1 MSGVGEA
8 YGVCVILV
16 TFLTTSMVSLVAII
30 IWHIPLPVVILGFLT
45 FGALDGVYLSSALT
59 KVPDGAWFTL
69 ILAVLLSSIFVLWRF
84 GKENQWQA
92 EASDLI
98 APSSIILSNAEDG
111 PPPENATAGSLHL
124 TAMFGRTPISA
135 ITGYGIFF
143 DKSGIKQTT
152 PTVFVHFLQKFQAAP
167 RVVVFFHIRPL
178 SVPTVPFEERFTVTR
193 PLKPSVNGPRHQF
206 FRITLRHGYT
216 DEVVSADLGSQIY
229 EQLRSFVI
237 REGATCQYQAQKQIK
252 WADQDGHAK
261 QGEVELATP
270 ENGLDEITQVGDD
283 AKCGASGV
291 APLTA
296 QQEWTR
302 RELSSLELAYQ
313 DQLVY
318 VVGKEQMRI
327 REVTGCKPRGWCRR
341 IALAAFLWLR
351 SNTGSKIANLNV
363 DVDKL
368 VEIGFVKII

>member
-1 MSGVGEA
+1 M
-8 YGVCVILV
+8 C
-16 TFLTTSMVSLVAII
+16 SLVAII

-45 FGALDGVYLSSALT
+45 FGAFDGVYLSSALT

-69 ILAVLLSSIFVLWRF
+69 VVAVLLSSIFVLWRF
-84 GKENQWQA
+84 GKENQWRA

-98 APSSIILSNAEDG
+98 APSSIILSNADDG
-111 PPPENATAGSLHL
+111 PPQANATAGGLHL
-124 TAMFGRTPISA
+124 TATFGGTPITA
-135 ITGYGIFF
+135 ITGFGIFF

-178 SVPTVPFEERFTVTR
+178 SLPTVPFEERFTVTR
-193 PLKPSVNGPRHQF
+193 PLRSGAHQF

-216 DEVVSADLGSQIY
+216 DEVVSANLGLQIY

-237 REGATCQYQAQKQIK
+237 REGATGQHQAQKQIK

-261 QGEVELATP
+261 EGQVERAMHG
-270 ENGLDEITQVGDD
+270 NGLDEITQIGDD
-283 AKCGASGV
+283 KEGGASGV
-291 APLTA
+291 APVTA
-296 QQEWTR
+296 QQEETR
-302 RELSSLELAYQ
+302 RELLSLELAYQ

-327 REVTGCKPRGWCRR
+327 REVSGCKPGGWCRR